1 MNESCFWSKVCLYK
15 GVATF
20 APYAECMAMGAP
32 HPSFSIFHFHAI
44 AYLWEQTLK
53 KRYGAE
59 KEKNSK

>member
-32 HPSFSIFHFHAI
+32 HPSFSIFRFHAI
-44 AYLWEQTLK
+44 AYL
-53 KRYGAE
+53 
-59 KEKNSK
+59 